1 MLAVRLKLF
10 EFIRIALLESLVN
23 LILSY
28 VGVVL
33 SEVSNEQFTFVT
45 LANIGHVGM
54 LVTVRWLVE
63 VHLER
68 KITSADLLEKD
79 FQIVCLFSALFRC
92 ISLRLL

>member
-10 EFIRIALLESLVN
+10 EFIRIFLLESLVN

-33 SEVSNEQFTFVT
+33 LEISNEQFTFVT
-45 LANIGHVGM
+45 SANIGHVGM

-68 KITSADLLEKD
+68 KITSADLVKKV
-79 FQIVCLFSALFRC
+79 FQIVSLLSALA
-92 ISLRLL
+92 S

>member
-10 EFIRIALLESLVN
+10 EFLRIFHFESLAN

-54 LVTVRWLVE
+54 LVTERWLVE

-68 KITSADLLEKD
+68 KITSADLSEKD
-79 FQIVCLFSALFRC
+79 FQIVSLLSALA
-92 ISLRLL
+92 S